1 MQFDESMFLMDDEM
15 YLSFTDDLLLDE
27 KEYVLVTAEIKF
39 YQKVQTS
46 VNQQTS
52 YTTDAMALT
61 HGDKPFANQQQ
72 TIDDAKNRQKM
83 YWYKMIRYHLL

>member
-1 MQFDESMFLMDDEM
+1 MYERIEWQNVPDAVAKDDLTGLIADGIRDLYVMTGRAMQFDESMFLMDDEM

-46 VNQQTS
+46 VNQ
-52 YTTDAMALT
+52 
-61 HGDKPFANQQQ
+61 
-72 TIDDAKNRQKM
+72 
-83 YWYKMIRYHLL
+83 